1 MRAGFS
7 PLEPPTASQVI
18 LENLI
23 GENCGNMLFPYS
35 IMRTLMRK
43 DTEIK
48 TISVN
53 RFFSRK
59 QISQWNSE
67 YDCFVIPLANAF
79 RDSFLM
85 QLKYI
90 TTLVTKLTI
99 PCIVIGVG
107 LQADIH
113 GNRETS
119 PDFDHTVSSFIKA
132 VLKKSSLIGIR
143 GEFTANYLKRLG
155 FTEEKDFTVIGCP
168 SMYLHGPNLPCKPV
182 KSLKTESNVSIN
194 CKIKIPAKLHKFIF
208 SSAKQFAHY
217 TYIPQGID
225 DLLLLYAGVSID
237 RNKFSKIHKGYPWQL
252 HSRICA
258 SGCEAGFTDVRSWL
272 EFLNGVD
279 FSFGTRIHGNI
290 AAILAGTPAFIF
302 APDGR
307 IVELARYHQIQ
318 HMAAEQI
325 KESTDIFEVYEHAD
339 FTSVQQGHKQR
350 FAHYADFLEQNGLKH
365 IYMPESESDICPF
378 DEKIAKIPQNGPLKP
393 FNKLPLKE
401 QAERLQTY
409 YAFLKANS
417 EKKDDQVQW
426 IKMVASFLPD
436 TVREK
441 LIQYFLLH

>member
-35 IMRTLMRK
+35 IMRILMRK

-132 VLKKSSLIGIR
+132 V
-143 GEFTANYLKRLG
+143 
-155 FTEEKDFTVIGCP
+155 
-168 SMYLHGPNLPCKPV
+168 
-182 KSLKTESNVSIN
+182 
-194 CKIKIPAKLHKFIF
+194 
-208 SSAKQFAHY
+208 
-217 TYIPQGID
+217 
-225 DLLLLYAGVSID
+225 
-237 RNKFSKIHKGYPWQL
+237 
-252 HSRICA
+252 
-258 SGCEAGFTDVRSWL
+258 
-272 EFLNGVD
+272 
-279 FSFGTRIHGNI
+279 
-290 AAILAGTPAFIF
+290 
-302 APDGR
+302 
-307 IVELARYHQIQ
+307 
-318 HMAAEQI
+318 
-325 KESTDIFEVYEHAD
+325 
-339 FTSVQQGHKQR
+339 
-350 FAHYADFLEQNGLKH
+350 
-365 IYMPESESDICPF
+365 
-378 DEKIAKIPQNGPLKP
+378 
-393 FNKLPLKE
+393 
-401 QAERLQTY
+401 
-409 YAFLKANS
+409 
-417 EKKDDQVQW
+417 
-426 IKMVASFLPD
+426 
-436 TVREK
+436 
-441 LIQYFLLH
+441 